1 MWNNKVNEQKR
12 AGNGMGKV
20 SFFDWVTLAVLALMV
35 TSGGIA
41 LAFFPA
47 ERMSVTENRLLA
59 EAPAFSVEALANGS
73 YAAEWDTYATERF
86 PGRSALRAVR
96 ATVELAAGK
105 GEVNGVILGRDGSLL
120 RRHTA
125 NLAVLEKNRR
135 ALARVEQQAATA
147 GCPLTVAIAPR
158 RIDACAAQLPAPYR
172 TGREA
177 SLYAAVR
184 EALLTALLL
193 SGFEE
198 GEWFRTDHHWQA
210 AGAYRAYV
218 ALAAELGY
226 EAHAL
231 STFTPQTVS
240 ESFLGTADAAAGI
253 PGIVPDAITL
263 LRYEGDE
270 AFSVK
275 MEGKSA
281 PFAGLYDMER
291 LQTRDGYGVFLGG
304 NYGTLTVDLGE
315 GDQRPTLLLVK
326 DSFANALIPFLA
338 RHYRIVAVDP
348 RYGRPDMNTL
358 LAETDKALVL
368 CGLQTLTE
376 SPFLAPLL
384 R

>member
-12 AGNGMGKV
+12 AGNGMEKV

-47 ERMSVTENRLLA
+47 DRMSVAENRLLA
-59 EAPAFSVEALANGS
+59 EKPDFSPMALVDGS
-73 YAAEWDTYATERF
+73 YAAGWDTYAAERF
-86 PGRSALRAVR
+86 PGRAPLRAVR
-96 ATVELAAGK
+96 AAVELAAGK

-125 NLAVLEKNRR
+125 NAAAWEKNRR
-135 ALARVEQQAATA
+135 ALARVEQQAAA
-147 GCPLTVAIAPR
+147 AKCPLTVAIAPR
-158 RIDACAAQLPAPYR
+158 RIDACAAQLPVCYR
-172 TGREA
+172 NDREVA
-177 SLYAAVR
+177 LYAKAV
-184 EALLTALLL
+184 ETLPTALLL
-193 SGFEE
+193 SDFEE
-198 GEWFRTDHHWQA
+198 GDWFRTDHHWQA
-210 AGAYRAYV
+210 LGAYRAYA
-218 ALAAELGY
+218 ALGDALGY
-226 EAHAL
+226 EPYPLAA
-231 STFTPQTVS
+231 FTPQTVS

-253 PGIVPDAITL
+253 PGIAPDAITL

-348 RYGRPDMNTL
+348 RYGRPDMNML
-358 LAETDKALVL
+358 LAGADKTLVL
-368 CGLQTLTE
+368 CGLQSLTE
-376 SPFLAPLL
+376 APFLAPLL

>member
-1 MWNNKVNEQKR
+1 
-12 AGNGMGKV
+12 MGKV
-20 SFFDWVTLAVLALMV
+20 GFFDRVTLAVLALMV

-59 EAPAFSVEALANGS
+59 EEPAFSMEALADGS
-73 YAAEWDTYATERF
+73 YAAGWDAYATERF

-125 NLAVLEKNRR
+125 NAAAWEKNRR
-135 ALARVEQQAATA
+135 ALARVEQQAAA
-147 GCPLTVAIAPR
+147 AKCPLTVAIAPR
-158 RIDACAAQLPAPYR
+158 RIDACAAQLPVCYR
-172 TGREA
+172 NDREA
-177 SLYAAVR
+177 ALYAKVR
-184 EALLTALLL
+184 EALPTALLL

-210 AGAYRAYV
+210 SGAYRAYV
-218 ALAAELGY
+218 ALGDALGY
-226 EAHAL
+226 EPYPLAA
-231 STFTPQTVS
+231 FTPQTVS

-275 MEGKSA
+275 TEGKPA
-281 PFAGLYDMER
+281 PFAGFYDMEK
-291 LQTRDGYGVFLGG
+291 LKTRDGYGVFLGG
-304 NYGTLTVDLGE
+304 NYGMLTVDPEE

-358 LAETDKALVL
+358 LAGADKALVL
-368 CGLQTLTE
+368 CGLETLAE